1 MTPAS
6 ARRCRAAATIA
17 GLLLLIDWAATIADV
32 GAGPLNLAFTV
43 LVMAIFPA
51 GYLAVRKAPPHL
63 RRWATL
69 TVASLFIQIVA
80 NAIWYVDYL
89 ERHDRFPGFGAWT
102 VVLYLALISAA
113 AAAWTGVREILR
125 ARDAFVDYSIVMAA
139 AVSVAGAIIGRHLGA
154 PWTASTISDVISAVL
169 SLLIVVIIGS
179 AALGR
184 WQALPFPVGLVGLSL
199 LFDAAGFLISSYSFT
214 EGPYTNNRWPT
225 ALWLTAAAIGLLAAL
240 AVIAGEDRPIHLT
253 RKPLPGT
260 SPASVLVPAAVA
272 LAIPA
277 AIALHGAMESD
288 PIALY
293 SGLGAVIW
301 IAVATLV
308 RSTLAVA
315 ETRAAYSDLD
325 GAHLELERAH
335 ERSSRLVTELGRRN
349 LELTTIQTMLGEVF
363 EIADERSEGQL
374 RSNLESAGADL
385 TEWLPRTQ
393 GREDDQR

>member
-1 MTPAS
+1 LPPPLRGPAY
-6 ARRCRAAATIA
+6 
-17 GLLLLIDWAATIADV
+17 G
-32 GAGPLNLAFTV
+32 
-43 LVMAIFPA
+43 
-51 GYLAVRKAPPHL
+51 
-63 RRWATL
+63 
-69 TVASLFIQIVA
+69 
-80 NAIWYVDYL
+80 
-89 ERHDRFPGFGAWT
+89 
-102 VVLYLALISAA
+102 
-113 AAAWTGVREILR
+113 ILR
-125 ARDAFVDYSIVMAA
+125 PRDAFVDYSIVIAA
-139 AVSVAGAIIGRHLGA
+139 AVSIAVAIIGRHLGA
-154 PWTASTISDVISAVL
+154 PWTASTISDVVSAVL

-184 WQALPFPVGLVGLSL
+184 WQALPIPVGLVGLSL
-199 LFDAAGFLISSYSFT
+199 LFDAAGFLLSSYSFT

-240 AVIAGEDRPIHLT
+240 AVIAGEDRPIRLT

-272 LAIPA
+272 LAVPA

-288 PIALY
+288 SIALY

-308 RSTLAVA
+308 RSTLAIA

-335 ERSSRLVTELGRRN
+335 ERSSQLVTELGRRN

-374 RSNLESAGADL
+374 RSNLESAAADL

-393 GREDDQR
+393 GREDDER